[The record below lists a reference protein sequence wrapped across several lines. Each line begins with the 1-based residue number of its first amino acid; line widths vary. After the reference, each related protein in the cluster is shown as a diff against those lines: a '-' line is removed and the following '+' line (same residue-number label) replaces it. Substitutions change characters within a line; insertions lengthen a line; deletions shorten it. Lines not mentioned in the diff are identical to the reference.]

1 MSSIDCRARP
11 RAARYRIWLSSSL
24 SVVSQSSPG
33 EAVPLANPTGPTG
46 WAFTIEQFIGAV
58 SRPRGLAVRQA
69 ASGKWRCSARHKRKT
84 RQEAGFK
91 ELHGLYWPSVEQE
104 MVPEPG
110 IEPGRPYERGILS
123 PMRLPVSPFGRQR
136 DEATQEALPGKV
148 LERCSRLGNI

>member
-1 MSSIDCRARP
+1 MK
-11 RAARYRIWLSSSL
+11 
-24 SVVSQSSPG
+24 
-33 EAVPLANPTGPTG
+33 
-46 WAFTIEQFIGAV
+46 FIM
-58 SRPRGLAVRQA
+58 QA
-69 ASGKWRCSARHKRKT
+69 
-84 RQEAGFK
+84 
-91 ELHGLYWPSVEQE
+91 LDI